1 MSIKNVLGEDAPLC
15 LGYVGES
22 GAMREEEM
30 LALLATDDMPVK
42 RPLPILESPVLVG
55 FKEGDWAGNRIK

>member
-1 MSIKNVLGEDAPLC
+1 
-15 LGYVGES
+15 
-22 GAMREEEM
+22 MREEEM